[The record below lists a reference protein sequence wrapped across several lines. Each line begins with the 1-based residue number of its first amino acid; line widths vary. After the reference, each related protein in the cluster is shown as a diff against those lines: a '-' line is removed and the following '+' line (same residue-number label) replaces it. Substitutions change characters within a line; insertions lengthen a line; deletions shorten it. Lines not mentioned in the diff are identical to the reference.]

1 LTILGRKAAGPR
13 KTGVALRYNIPNS
26 YVLHRTGKRPL
37 QELDLREMVEGDALP
52 DLFQTRDA
60 FGIKPNRVD
69 ALALRQISGK
79 FLQALSQLA
88 FGTHTVSLLMMIEAH
103 GEVNQAL
110 QKQTP
115 LSALG
120 PP

>member
-1 LTILGRKAAGPR
+1 
-13 KTGVALRYNIPNS
+13 
-26 YVLHRTGKRPL
+26 
-37 QELDLREMVEGDALP
+37 MVEGDALP

-103 GEVNQAL
+103 GEVNHAL
-110 QKQTP
+110 QK
-115 LSALG
+115 
-120 PP
+120 

>member
-1 LTILGRKAAGPR
+1 MTILGRKAAGPR
-13 KTGVALRYNIPNS
+13 KTGVALRYNIPYS

-37 QELDLREMVEGDALP
+37 QELDLRVVEGDALP
-52 DLFQTRDA
+52 DLFQARDA
-60 FGIKPNRVD
+60 FGIQPKRID
-69 ALALRQISGK
+69 ALALGQISGK
-79 FLQALSQLA
+79 FLQTLPQLA
-88 FGTHTVSLLMMIEAH
+88 FGAHTVSLLMMIEAH
-103 GEVNQAL
+103 GEVNHAL